1 MQSRRDFRLK
11 NVNKQWSKKLA
22 RLNNDVFFPP
32 RMTKSVFWCRTVCK
46 GITSEYTVNS
56 SYNYDFDFVSDNE
69 HFELA
74 KQILNYYS
82 LTSYM
87 NTLQFEIL
95 DVFKAITSEN
105 TVNNSHVFY
114 LVSENEDF
122 KSKKG
127 N

>member
-1 MQSRRDFRLK
+1 
-11 NVNKQWSKKLA
+11 
-22 RLNNDVFFPP
+22 
-32 RMTKSVFWCRTVCK
+32 MTKSAFWCRKVCK
-46 GITSEYTVNS
+46 AITSEYTVNS
-56 SYNYDFDFVSDNE
+56 SYNYNFDFVSENKN
-69 HFELA
+69 FELA

-82 LTSYM
+82 WAFYTCPF
-87 NTLQFEIL
+87 QFEIL

-105 TVNNSHVFY
+105 TVTNSHVFD